1 MNAERY
7 WLDGEG
13 SDSTAAS
20 PTTSLFLRTVGLLR
34 DASFRDRLLGL
45 RQQKGIL
52 NQEEQN
58 SWTKLKDLC
67 DRHEV
72 SSLFKHNATQLVGE

>member
-52 NQEEQN
+52 NEE
-58 SWTKLKDLC
+58 
-67 DRHEV
+67 
-72 SSLFKHNATQLVGE
+72 